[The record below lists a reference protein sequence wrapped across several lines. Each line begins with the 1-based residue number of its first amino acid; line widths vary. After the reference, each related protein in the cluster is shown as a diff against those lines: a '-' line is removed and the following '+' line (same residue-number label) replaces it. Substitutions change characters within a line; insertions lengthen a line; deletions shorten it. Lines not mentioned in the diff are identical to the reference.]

1 MGLFTI
7 NCSFE
12 YKVGNC
18 EMLNI
23 QCEAESSNYKFCIE
37 DLSFSPS
44 QVRLGRNFVSF
55 GRLLERLGSQLD
67 LSWSHLKASRATL
80 GVSWNVLG
88 WLQVDNMIFGV
99 KIHDFGHRFGVQD
112 R

>member
-18 EMLNI
+18 EMLKI

-55 GRLLERLGSQLD
+55 GRLLERLGTN
-67 LSWSHLKASRATL
+67 LSWSHLKASRAT
-80 GVSWNVLG
+80 GVVWTVLG
-88 WLQVDNMIFGV
+88 RLQVDNMTLGV
-99 KIHDFGHRFGVQD
+99 EVNDFGHRFEIQN